1 MARYLYGGTAADVTT
16 TQAGRLVTGA
26 TLTVWDSQSGGT
38 QITDL
43 QDATGAATTVVKS
56 DAYGRIL
63 FYGPD
68 ADTRSFWLE
77 SNVGGRVLVRPAASI
92 MPANDSVDTVHLKNG
107 SVTSAKIADGTI
119 VDADISASAAIARSK
134 IAGLP
139 TTSTDNT
146 VPRFD
151 GTTGALQNSG
161 VTIDDSGFLRA
172 PGGVRATPTT
182 GDANLSAYSP
192 DATAG
197 VYLSSPAG
205 TWRAVHFT
213 TDVAGDHQYRFI
225 VGVTNESE
233 SGGHAGSNFYI
244 SRWGDGWTNLGL
256 PVKINRAT
264 GKVTLGDVGSTAGL
278 EFGSSGPRIMSGTGS
293 PESVVTAPVGSLWL
307 RTDGGASTTLYVKQT
322 GTGNTGWAAK

>member
-16 TQAGRLVTGA
+16 TQAGQLVTGA

-43 QDATGAATTVVKS
+43 QDASGAATTVVKS
-56 DAYGRIL
+56 DDYGRIL

-92 MPANDSVDTVHLKNG
+92 MPADGSISNVHVN
-107 SVTSAKIADGTI
+107 AA
-119 VDADISASAAIARSK
+119 AAIARSK
-134 IAGLP
+134 ISGLP

-225 VGVTNESE
+225 VGVTNEPE